1 MFFNSAALLATETTG
16 WQLHSSKLR
25 PQMALQYLHLYG
37 RVIDMEPLWFAA
49 PKKTVLGRGL
59 HCTTVL
65 RYDVHVPT
73 YIVLQIL

>member
-1 MFFNSAALLATETTG
+1 
-16 WQLHSSKLR
+16 
-25 PQMALQYLHLYG
+25 MALQYLHLYG

-59 HCTTVL
+59 NCTTVL

-73 YIVLQIL
+73 YIVL